1 MNKAHFVGRV
11 YEGQARRGN
20 FGNAF
25 PLVDVLEVANCEGIP
40 VQGTFVKSFPDLV
53 ELEMVICEELL

>member
-1 MNKAHFVGRV
+1 MNKAHFVSRV
-11 YEGQARRGN
+11 YEGQTRRGT